1 MTPPETAA
9 RRHLDPTSLPFTVLL
24 ALVTA
29 MQAIGT
35 TFTIPALPAIA
46 QAFGSTTDLAQLT
59 ISGYLAG
66 LACGQILF
74 GALSDRYG
82 RRPVLLG
89 GMILFVITGIACTF
103 AGDIRVLVGARV
115 LQGFGGG
122 AGMILGRA
130 IVRDIYERDQA
141 LRVMSVMIGIMTMTP
156 MVSPFLG
163 GMLLHWMSWRGIFGT
178 LTVISAVLTVLAW
191 IHIGESLKKP
201 DLDAMN
207 PRRIIAN
214 CREILTRPDACSFP
228 LMAALIFSGMFIYLT
243 LVPFIAVDTFG
254 LTPADGGWLVG
265 LNGMALW
272 SGAVFNSRT
281 AGRRPVRRMLWLSSS
296 IALGASLITLA
307 TTLAVTYGLLG
318 GKLGLVLIAVPSM
331 VYCFTFGITQ
341 PNTIVMGLH
350 PVPHIAG
357 VASALG
363 ATMQMGS
370 AAIFTWVA
378 GLMYNGTPLALGLLH
393 AATAVASFLVYA
405 LVAVKYTPAPPAS
418 RAARS

>member
-1 MTPPETAA
+1 MISPQPAHC
-9 RRHLDPTSLPFTVLL
+9 HLDPTSVPFIVLL

-46 QAFGSTTDLAQLT
+46 QGFGSSTDLAQLT
-59 ISGYLAG
+59 ISAYLAG
-66 LACGQILF
+66 LSCGQILF

-82 RRPVLLG
+82 RRPVLLF
-89 GMILFVITGIACTF
+89 GMALFVVTGVACTF
-103 AGDIRVLVGARV
+103 AGDITLLIGARA

-130 IVRDIYERDQA
+130 IVRDIYDRDQA
-141 LRVMSVMIGIMTMTP
+141 LRAMSVMVGIMTMAP
-156 MVSPFLG
+156 MLSPFLG
-163 GMLLHWMSWRGIFGT
+163 GVLLHWMSWRGIFGVLT
-178 LTVISAVLTVLAW
+178 LISAVLTVLAW
-191 IHIGESLKKP
+191 FLIGESLKQRDP
-201 DLDAMN
+201 DAMN
-207 PRRIIAN
+207 PRRIAAN

-228 LMAALIFSGMFIYLT
+228 LMAALIFSGMFIYIT

-254 LTPADGGWLVG
+254 LTVADGGWLVG

-281 AGRRPVRRMLWLSSS
+281 AGRWPVRRMLWISSS
-296 IALGASLITLA
+296 IALGASLVTLA

-318 GKLGLVLIAVPSM
+318 GTLGLVFIALPSM

-357 VASALG
+357 VAAALG
-363 ATMQMGS
+363 ATMQMGI
-370 AAIFTWVA
+370 AAALTWLA
-378 GLMYNGTPLALGLLH
+378 GLMYNGTPLALGILH
-393 AATAVASFLVYA
+393 AATAVASFLIYA
-405 LVAVKYTPAPPAS
+405 LVAVKYAPAPAAS
-418 RAARS
+418 RAAGS